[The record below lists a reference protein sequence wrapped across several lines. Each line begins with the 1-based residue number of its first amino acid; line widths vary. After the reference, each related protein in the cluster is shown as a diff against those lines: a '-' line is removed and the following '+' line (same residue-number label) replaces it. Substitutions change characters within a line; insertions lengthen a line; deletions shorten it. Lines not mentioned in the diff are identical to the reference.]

1 MPKTRGWKVQLYRM
15 QAWKVHAQNGAHEWN
30 DFSFEN
36 NKSNALTAFPDS
48 AWALQP
54 VLRQVTLLAGIRAD
68 RATFITFPVACFR
81 AASGLR

>member
-1 MPKTRGWKVQLYRM
+1 MPKTRQKVQ
-15 QAWKVHAQNGAHEWN
+15 AQNGVHEWN

-68 RATFITFPVACFR
+68 RATFITFPATCFMVS
-81 AASGLR
+81 SGLR

>member
-1 MPKTRGWKVQLYRM
+1 VQ
-15 QAWKVHAQNGAHEWN
+15 AQNGVHEWN

-68 RATFITFPVACFR
+68 RTTFITFPATCFR
-81 AASGLR
+81 VSSGLR